1 MFTAALFTLAKG
13 RTVQVSFSKLMNKQ
27 NVGCLCVCVCVCVCV
42 YEKSESV
49 SHSVV
54 SNSLQPHGP

>member
-27 NVGCLCVCVCVCVCV
+27 NVGCLCVCVCV
-42 YEKSESV
+42 YESESV